1 MKVADYKNVDGVM
14 KLVYREATV
23 EEEQQ
28 MQADNE
34 LNKSELIN
42 NYKQQLAD
50 SDYKA
55 IKYAEGWFTEEEYK
69 EIKEE
74 REKLRQLIRNL
85 EDK

>member
-14 KLVYREATV
+14 KLVYREATA

-28 MQADNE
+28 MQTYNE
-34 LNKSELIN
+34 LDKVELIN
-42 NYKQQLAD
+42 GYKQQLAD

-55 IKYAEGWFTEEEYK
+55 IKYSEGWYTDEEYK

-74 REKLRQLIRNL
+74 REKLRQAIRDL
-85 EDK
+85 ENN

>member
-14 KLVYREATV
+14 KLVYREATA

-28 MQADNE
+28 MQTYNE
-34 LNKSELIN
+34 LDKVELIN
-42 NYKQQLAD
+42 SYKQQLAD

-55 IKYAEGWFTEEEYK
+55 IKYSEGWYTDEEYK

-74 REKLRQLIRNL
+74 REKLRQAIRDL
-85 EDK
+85 ENN

>member
-1 MKVADYKNVDGVM
+1 MKVADYKKVDGVM
-14 KLVYREATV
+14 KLVYREATI

-28 MQADNE
+28 MQACNE
-34 LNKSELIN
+34 LNKVELIN
-42 NYKQQLAD
+42 SYKQQLAD

-55 IKYAEGWFTEEEYK
+55 IKYSEGWYTEEEYQ

-74 REKLRQLIRNL
+74 REKLRQAIREL